1 MLFGKSILSMKMS
14 GGLRGRL
21 LNFICIGLRVT
32 MNFTVVLMMK

>member
-14 GGLRGRL
+14 GGRL

-32 MNFTVVLMMK
+32 MNFTVVLMRK